1 VKRIRVEILMP
12 GDIVLTSDSGKTS
25 RLVRKATNGA
35 VSHAMICVQSG
46 SVIDSTDF
54 GVQAHNI
61 QRELYENADLLLV
74 YRLRNPIDALPLAE
88 VIDFARSEIGTRYSK
103 LEAARSIIPGPKPRD
118 KKMFCSRLV
127 ARAYAYAGVRLVAD
141 PDYCTPDELRSSPLL
156 IPVTDTVEA
165 VSEVEIVAWR
175 SRPNPIAA
183 MQESQNA
190 VLAAARLL
198 DPTVENFNDL
208 DAMVQ
213 GHPEWDAA
221 IARAYRES
229 GYLELWKSDFAI
241 NPWHY
246 DLDAMEEEGAG
257 AVKGDSFHRYCVGTI
272 REAQSGGF
280 RYAVNLMHYRAAFD
294 IAKRETTGQLVAL
307 YERLVWNDQ
316 IRRETA
322 LTWLRRHFP
331 DDARNGLERIIPHSQ
346 LWFSMVDRVEPRLG
360 AIARISIQSTGSEEV
375 CSSCGDPAD
384 DYRLVNGA
392 EAMPG
397 VPSLRLCPDCVGI
410 RRGWGEVLE
419 PLDD

>member
-1 VKRIRVEILMP
+1 MKRIRVEMLRP

-25 RLVRKATNGA
+25 RLVRKATGGA
-35 VSHAMICVQSG
+35 VSHAMVCVQNG

-61 QRELYENADLLLV
+61 QRELYDDSDLLLV
-74 YRLRNPIDALPLAE
+74 YRLRDPIDAQPMAAAL
-88 VIDFARSEIGTRYSK
+88 DFARSEIGTRYSK

-118 KKMFCSRLV
+118 RKMFCSRLV
-127 ARAYAYAGVRLVAD
+127 ARAYAYAGVRLVTD
-141 PDYCTPDELRSSPLL
+141 PDYCTPDELRNSPLL
-156 IPVTDTVEA
+156 VPVADMSET
-165 VSEVEIVAWR
+165 VSEDELAEWR
-175 SRPNPIAA
+175 RRPNPIAA

-190 VLAAARLL
+190 VLAAARQL
-198 DPTVENFNDL
+198 DPAVENFNDL

-213 GHPEWDAA
+213 AHPEWDAD

-229 GYLELWKSDFAI
+229 GYLEIWKSDFVI

-246 DLDAMEEEGAG
+246 DLDAMENEGKG
-257 AVKGDSFHRYCVGTI
+257 AIQGDRFHGYCVSTI

-280 RYAVNLMHYRAAFD
+280 RYAVNLMHYRAAF
-294 IAKRETTGQLVAL
+294 AAARRETTGQLVAL

-316 IRRETA
+316 VRRETA
-322 LTWLRRHFP
+322 LSWLRRHFP
-331 DDARNGLERIIPHSQ
+331 EDARNALERIVPHSQ

-360 AIARISIQSTGSEEV
+360 AIARLSIQGMGSDEI

-384 DYRLVNGA
+384 DYRLVNSA

-397 VPSLRLCPDCVGI
+397 VPCLRLCPDCVGI
-410 RRGWGEVLE
+410 RRGGGEVLE
-419 PLDD
+419 PFAD

>member
-1 VKRIRVEILMP
+1 MLKP

-25 RLVRKATNGA
+25 RLVRKATSGA
-35 VSHAMICVQSG
+35 VSHAMVCVQNG

-61 QRELYENADLLLV
+61 QRELYNDADLLLV
-74 YRLRNPIDALPLAE
+74 YRLRDPIDALHMTA
-88 VIDFARSEIGTRYSK
+88 VIELARSEIGTRYSK
-103 LEAARSIIPGPKPRD
+103 LEAARSILPGPKPRD
-118 KKMFCSRLV
+118 RKMFCSRLV
-127 ARAYAYAGVRLVAD
+127 ARAYAYAGVRLVTD
-141 PDYCTPDELRSSPLL
+141 PDYCTPDDLRNSPLL
-156 IPVTDTVEA
+156 VPVADMSES
-165 VSEVEIVAWR
+165 VSERELAAWR
-175 SRPNPIAA
+175 RRPNPIAA

-190 VLAAARLL
+190 VLTAARQL
-198 DPTVENFNDL
+198 DPAVENFNDL

-213 GHPEWDAA
+213 AHPEWDAD

-229 GYLELWKSDFAI
+229 GYLEIWKSDFVI

-246 DLDAMEEEGAG
+246 DPDAMEEAGKG
-257 AVKGDSFHRYCVGTI
+257 AVQGDSLHSYCVSTI

-280 RYAVNLMHYRAAFD
+280 RYAVNLTHYRAAFD
-294 IAKRETTGQLVAL
+294 TSKRETTGQLVAL

-316 IRRETA
+316 MRRETA

-331 DDARNGLERIIPHSQ
+331 EDAKNELERILPHSQ

-360 AIARISIQSTGSEEV
+360 AIARLSIQSLGSDEI
-375 CSSCGDPAD
+375 CSSCGEPAD

-397 VPSLRLCPDCVGI
+397 VPSLRLCSDCLGI
-410 RRGWGEVLE
+410 RRGGGEVLE
-419 PLDD
+419 PFDD

>member
-1 VKRIRVEILMP
+1 VKRLRVELLRP

-25 RLVRKATNGA
+25 RFVRKVTSGA
-35 VSHAMICVQSG
+35 VSHAMICVQHG
-46 SVIDSTDF
+46 SVVDSTDF

-61 QRELYENADLLLV
+61 QRELYEDADLLLV
-74 YRLRNPIDALPLAE
+74 YRLRDPIDALPMAA

-103 LEAARSIIPGPKPRD
+103 LEAARSVIPGPKPRD

-127 ARAYAYAGVRLVAD
+127 ARAYVYAGVRLVTD
-141 PDYCTPDELRSSPLL
+141 PDYCTPDALRNSPLL
-156 IPVTDTVEA
+156 VLVSDMTEA
-165 VSEVEIVAWR
+165 VSEGEIAAWR
-175 SRPNPIAA
+175 QRPDPIAA

-190 VLAAARLL
+190 VLAAARKF
-198 DPTVENFNDL
+198 DPAVENFNDL

-213 GHPEWDAA
+213 AHPEWDAD

-229 GYLELWKSDFAI
+229 GYLEIWKSDFLI

-246 DLDAMEEEGAG
+246 DLDAMEEEGKG
-257 AVKGDSFHRYCVGTI
+257 AVRGDSFHGYCVSTI

-280 RYAVNLMHYRAAFD
+280 RYAVNLIHYRAAF
-294 IAKRETTGQLVAL
+294 ARAERETTGQLVAL

-316 IRRETA
+316 VRRDTA

-331 DDARNGLERIIPHSQ
+331 EDARNELERVVPHSP

-360 AIARISIQSTGSEEV
+360 AIARLLIQSTGSDDV

-392 EAMPG
+392 DAMPG
-397 VPSLRLCPDCVGI
+397 VPSLRLCTDCVGI
-410 RRGWGEVLE
+410 RRGGGEVLE
-419 PLDD
+419 SFDD